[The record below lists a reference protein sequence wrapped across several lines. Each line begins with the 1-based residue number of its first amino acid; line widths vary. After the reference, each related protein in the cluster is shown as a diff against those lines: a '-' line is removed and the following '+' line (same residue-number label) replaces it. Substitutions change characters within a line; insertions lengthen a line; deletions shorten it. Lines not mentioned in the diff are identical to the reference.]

1 MARVVP
7 IDVIKSIRGK
17 YGSGSNDYFSTNSSS
32 GKIRLS
38 KLANPYQGEQTE
50 AQKAQQMKFKE
61 RQAVAT
67 AWLNANKPGE
77 QNGPKGTALYQQ
89 AQKLKRTFRLSSVSQ
104 VIYKYMDEENVILLP
119 GVLADAGSGSGTTGG
134 GSDQE
139 QETPVEKFTIQ
150 GISANSSMGS
160 VSPASTEVERDQSV
174 TLTATALSGYKF
186 SQWDD
191 GDSSNPRTVVAT
203 ADKTYTATFVA
214 DETSGGDAGN
224 GEDTP
229 PFS

>member
-104 VIYKYMDEENVILLP
+104 VI
-119 GVLADAGSGSGTTGG
+119 
-134 GSDQE
+134 
-139 QETPVEKFTIQ
+139 
-150 GISANSSMGS
+150 
-160 VSPASTEVERDQSV
+160 
-174 TLTATALSGYKF
+174 
-186 SQWDD
+186 
-191 GDSSNPRTVVAT
+191 
-203 ADKTYTATFVA
+203 
-214 DETSGGDAGN
+214 
-224 GEDTP
+224 
-229 PFS
+229 